1 MGGGWKRV
9 ITVEECSHLVLS
21 AIVDFMYGINIPDN
35 FSMEDMF
42 SLLAMAD
49 LYLMEDLKDAVAPL
63 VGKQLKTD
71 NILETSRMA
80 ENHGAL
86 KLKEVCCDYIL
97 ANTDALDAS
106 MLDDLFT
113 VMPEVGRACL
123 QKQKVQHR
131 GSEIANKLLGVNLAE
146 LNNFRKRS
154 DFSFDMGYIQYV
166 TNNIKPNML
175 VVCNQT
181 SIWNGYYPDDE
192 SGSEIPTRVLEGT
205 LGRIVSTKRRH
216 TAKVTVKWQG
226 LRKCLGQMCR
236 VDLLTPPISCDIFA

>member
-131 GSEIANKLLGVNLAE
+131 GAELANKLLGVNLAE
-146 LNNFRKRS
+146 LNHLRRRS
-154 DFSFDMGYIQYV
+154 DFPNETGY
-166 TNNIKPNML
+166 T
-175 VVCNQT
+175 T
-181 SIWNGYYPDDE
+181 F
-192 SGSEIPTRVLEGT
+192 T
-205 LGRIVSTKRRH
+205 
-216 TAKVTVKWQG
+216 
-226 LRKCLGQMCR
+226 
-236 VDLLTPPISCDIFA
+236 

>member
-1 MGGGWKRV
+1 MRYGLKRSGNRH
-9 ITVEECSHLVLS
+9 IYQTV
-21 AIVDFMYGINIPDN
+21 Y
-35 FSMEDMF
+35 
-42 SLLAMAD
+42 LA
-49 LYLMEDLKDAVAPL
+49 LHFVTFTFKFIEFC
-63 VGKQLKTD
+63 LKTD
-71 NILETSRMA
+71 NLLETSRMA
-80 ENHGAL
+80 EKHGAQ
-86 KLKEVCCDYIL
+86 KLKEVCCDFIL
-97 ANTDALDAS
+97 ANIDALDAS

-113 VMPEVGRACL
+113 VMAEVGRACL

-131 GSEIANKLLGVNLAE
+131 GAEIANKLLGVNLAE

-181 SIWNGYYPDDE
+181 SIWNCYYPDDE
-192 SGSEIPTRVLEGT
+192 SGSEIATRVLEGT
-205 LGRIVSTKRRH
+205 LGRIVSTNRRH

-236 VDLLTPPISCDIFA
+236 VDLLAPPISCDIFA